1 MSNNSSAPVE
11 RNLRENR
18 PKPGALFNGY
28 PDERRPR
35 PTNKKPK
42 KPPPDLESEPA
53 YPPGFILSTVPNS
66 RRIPRLVSSPIPRL
80 PRTPSPDKLSPFLE
94 RFDRSRTNPLFE
106 KFRQTVPLGQTLFPM
121 ADQENNNQG
130 GNAGQA
136 AGQPNLAP
144 VNNFVNQLSAQ
155 TQAEI
160 AGKKLPAP
168 GSKDAP
174 RFKDGGIREYF
185 MGLEWLFSVN
195 RINNA
200 EVQIEISGVY
210 VDYDIRRQWVALPEY
225 SSGNWLTYKKAVLKL
240 YNKGE
245 QDQEYTMRD
254 VEELLTHYKARP
266 IGSKGRMME
275 FRREVVHKLQY
286 LIDIGDVTQ
295 KSVLDLVQQCF
306 VGPAW
311 AAIYND
317 LRAIPV
323 PPNRPLGQRWTLSE
337 VITVAEK
344 YLEEIETFGGA
355 PMRTGNT
362 YERELISPS
371 TTRVKIEDMHD
382 QVASINSL
390 ADTLKAIEKARQD
403 EMRELEKVRQEESR
417 RLMAMMDRMGTR
429 QVQMQS
435 YPTEHMG
442 AYVQQNT
449 SYQAPRPP
457 PQPVPKGILPVP
469 ANFNPSRARSLS
481 GKCYFCDEHG
491 HFLTECPEKN
501 KFEKEG
507 WIYKPGNSNWYFTAD
522 GISLSKRKDGMSPME
537 QVLKYIREH
546 GPSPPAN
553 AQNYEGLFQEDFFA
567 PTEQIDRTVF
577 LQQQMV
583 DPAYLQEGFN

>member
-1 MSNNSSAPVE
+1 MGENSGAPVV

-18 PKPGALFNGY
+18 PKPGDLFNGY

-35 PTNKKPK
+35 PPNKKPK
-42 KPPPDLESEPA
+42 KLPPDLVSEPA
-53 YPPGFILSTVPNS
+53 YPPGFILSTVPLSS
-66 RRIPRLVSSPIPRL
+66 RLPRLLPSPIPRRL
-80 PRTPSPDKLSPFLE
+80 HTTSPNELSPFAD
-94 RFDRSRTNPLFE
+94 RFDLDQVHPLFE
-106 KFRQTVPLGQTLFPM
+106 KFRQAVPLGQPLFPM
-121 ADQENNNQG
+121 ADQENNNAG

-174 RFKDGGIREYF
+174 RFRDGGIREYF
-185 MGLEWLFSVN
+185 MGLEWIYSVN
-195 RINNA
+195 RVTNPQ
-200 EVQIEISGVY
+200 VQIEIAGVY

-225 SSGNWLTYKKAVLKL
+225 SAGDWLAYKKAILKL

-245 QDQEYTMRD
+245 QDQEYTMRE

-266 IGSKGRMME
+266 IGSKDRMME

-323 PPNRPLGQRWTLSE
+323 PPNRPLGQRWTLGE
-337 VITVAEK
+337 VIKVAEK

-362 YERELISPS
+362 YERELISTS

-429 QVQMQS
+429 QIQMQS

-442 AYVQQNT
+442 NYVQQNT

-457 PQPVPKGILPVP
+457 IQPMPKGILPVP

-481 GKCYFCDEHG
+481 GKCISA
-491 HFLTECPEKN
+491 TN
-501 KFEKEG
+501 M
-507 WIYKPGNSNWYFTAD
+507 
-522 GISLSKRKDGMSPME
+522 GISSQNALRRTSSRKKAGYINQGTPIGTLQPME
-537 QVLKYIREH
+537 FR
-546 GPSPPAN
+546 
-553 AQNYEGLFQEDFFA
+553 
-567 PTEQIDRTVF
+567 
-577 LQQQMV
+577 
-583 DPAYLQEGFN
+583 